1 MRLHFAV
8 FTAASLADRF
18 CSAGRCA
25 AGAVARFRVSGISG
39 AGTGMCAVVVGCPRA
54 IVMSKRIAVLKGF
67 RALFA
72 ADSAGLVIDRFFCA
86 GCSRFQVLFFCLF
99 CREVMRQKITVF
111 RLAVLADC
119 FLCTGGCA
127 AMAVVRFRMVCIS
140 RADARM
146 RAVVVGCPRAVIMS
160 ERIAILKGFRALF
173 AADSA
178 GLVIDRFC
186 YAGRGRFQVLFFCR
200 FSREVVRLHF
210 AVFTATIRADCFLRA
225 GSRTAVMGGSFCF
238 CLAAGV
244 DFPMVFTV
252 MLPVAQYAGVVI
264 RVLFAIFKGFRSL
277 FAADGAG
284 LVIDCFCCA
293 GRGRF
298 QILVVCFFGR
308 GVML

>member
-1 MRLHFAV
+1 MAVVRL
-8 FTAASLADRF
+8 
-18 CSAGRCA
+18 C
-25 AGAVARFRVSGISG
+25 VAGISR
-39 AGTGMCAVVVGCPRA
+39 ADARMCAVVVGCPRA
-54 IVMSKRIAVLKGF
+54 VIMSERIAILKGFRALFAADSAGLVIDRFFCAGRGGFQILFFCCLSREVMRQKITVFRLAVLADCFLCTGGCAAMAVVRLCVAGISRADARMCAVVVGCPRAVIMSERIAVLKGF
-67 RALFA
+67 RSLFA

-119 FLCTGGCA
+119 FL
-127 AMAVVRFRMVCIS
+127 
-140 RADARM
+140 
-146 RAVVVGCPRAVIMS
+146 
-160 ERIAILKGFRALF
+160 
-173 AADSA
+173 
-178 GLVIDRFC
+178 
-186 YAGRGRFQVLFFCR
+186 
-200 FSREVVRLHF
+200 
-210 AVFTATIRADCFLRA
+210 RA
-225 GSRTAVMGGSFCF
+225 GSRAAVMGGSFCF

-264 RVLFAIFKGFRSL
+264 RVLFTIFKGFRSL

-308 GVML
+308 WVML

>member
-1 MRLHFAV
+1 MAVVRL
-8 FTAASLADRF
+8 
-18 CSAGRCA
+18 C
-25 AGAVARFRVSGISG
+25 VAGISR
-39 AGTGMCAVVVGCPRA
+39 ADARMRAVVVGCPRA
-54 IVMSKRIAVLKGF
+54 VIMSKRIAVLKGF

-72 ADSAGLVIDRFFCA
+72 ADSAGLVIDRFCYA
-86 GCSRFQVLFFCLF
+86 GCS
-99 CREVMRQKITVF
+99 
-111 RLAVLADC
+111 
-119 FLCTGGCA
+119 
-127 AMAVVRFRMVCIS
+127 
-140 RADARM
+140 
-146 RAVVVGCPRAVIMS
+146 
-160 ERIAILKGFRALF
+160 
-173 AADSA
+173 
-178 GLVIDRFC
+178 
-186 YAGRGRFQVLFFCR
+186 RFQVLFFCR

-225 GSRTAVMGGSFCF
+225 GSRAAVMGGSFCF

>member
-1 MRLHFAV
+1 MRLHFTV

-39 AGTGMCAVVVGCPRA
+39 AGTGMCAVTVGSPCA

-67 RALFA
+67 RSLFA

-111 RLAVLADC
+111 RLAVLADR
-119 FLCTGGCA
+119 FLCTGGCAAMAVVRFCVVCISRADARMRAVVVGSPRAIVMSKRIAVLKGFRALFAADSAGLVIDRFFCAGCSRFQILFFCCLSREVMRQKITVFRLAVLADCFLCAGSCA

-146 RAVVVGCPRAVIMS
+146 CAVVVGCPRAVIMS
-160 ERIAILKGFRALF
+160 ERIAILKGFRA
-173 AADSA
+173 
-178 GLVIDRFC
+178 
-186 YAGRGRFQVLFFCR
+186 
-200 FSREVVRLHF
+200 
-210 AVFTATIRADCFLRA
+210 
-225 GSRTAVMGGSFCF
+225 
-238 CLAAGV
+238 
-244 DFPMVFTV
+244 
-252 MLPVAQYAGVVI
+252 
-264 RVLFAIFKGFRSL
+264 L

-308 GVML
+308 WVML

>member
-1 MRLHFAV
+1 MRQKITVFRLAV
-8 FTAASLADRF
+8 LADCF
-18 CSAGRCA
+18 LCTGGCA
-25 AGAVARFRVSGISG
+25 ATAVVRLCVAGISR
-39 AGTGMCAVVVGCPRA
+39 ADARMRAVVVGCPRA

-86 GCSRFQVLFFCLF
+86 GCSRFQVPFFCLF
-99 CREVMRQKITVF
+99 C
-111 RLAVLADC
+111 
-119 FLCTGGCA
+119 
-127 AMAVVRFRMVCIS
+127 
-140 RADARM
+140 
-146 RAVVVGCPRAVIMS
+146 
-160 ERIAILKGFRALF
+160 
-173 AADSA
+173 
-178 GLVIDRFC
+178 
-186 YAGRGRFQVLFFCR
+186 
-200 FSREVVRLHF
+200 REVVRLHF

-225 GSRTAVMGGSFCF
+225 GSRAAVMGGSFCF

-298 QILVVCFFGR
+298 QILVVCFFCR

>member
-127 AMAVVRFRMVCIS
+127 A
-140 RADARM
+140 
-146 RAVVVGCPRAVIMS
+146 
-160 ERIAILKGFRALF
+160 
-173 AADSA
+173 
-178 GLVIDRFC
+178 
-186 YAGRGRFQVLFFCR
+186 
-200 FSREVVRLHF
+200 
-210 AVFTATIRADCFLRA
+210 
-225 GSRTAVMGGSFCF
+225 VMGGSFCF

-264 RVLFAIFKGFRSL
+264 RVLFAIFKGFRAL

>member
-1 MRLHFAV
+1 
-8 FTAASLADRF
+8 
-18 CSAGRCA
+18 
-25 AGAVARFRVSGISG
+25 
-39 AGTGMCAVVVGCPRA
+39 
-54 IVMSKRIAVLKGF
+54 
-67 RALFA
+67 
-72 ADSAGLVIDRFFCA
+72 
-86 GCSRFQVLFFCLF
+86 
-99 CREVMRQKITVF
+99 MRQKITVF

-127 AMAVVRFRMVCIS
+127 AMAVGCFRVADIS

-160 ERIAILKGFRALF
+160 ERIAVLKGFRALF

-186 YAGRGRFQVLFFCR
+186 CAGRGGFQILFFCCL
-200 FSREVVRLHF
+200 SCKVMWQKI
-210 AVFTATIRADCFLRA
+210 AVFRAASLADRLAQA
-225 GSRTAVMGGSFCF
+225 GSCAAVMGGSFCF

>member
-1 MRLHFAV
+1 MAVVRL
-8 FTAASLADRF
+8 
-18 CSAGRCA
+18 C
-25 AGAVARFRVSGISG
+25 VAGISR
-39 AGTGMCAVVVGCPRA
+39 ADARMRAVVVGCPRA

-72 ADSAGLVIDRFFCA
+72 ADSAGLVIDRFCYA
-86 GCSRFQVLFFCLF
+86 GRGRFQVLFFCLF

-127 AMAVVRFRMVCIS
+127 
-140 RADARM
+140 
-146 RAVVVGCPRAVIMS
+146 
-160 ERIAILKGFRALF
+160 
-173 AADSA
+173 
-178 GLVIDRFC
+178 
-186 YAGRGRFQVLFFCR
+186 
-200 FSREVVRLHF
+200 
-210 AVFTATIRADCFLRA
+210 
-225 GSRTAVMGGSFCF
+225 AVMGGSFCF

-298 QILVVCFFGR
+298 QILVVCCFGR

>member
-1 MRLHFAV
+1 MSERIAILKGFRALFAADSAGLVIDRFFCAGRGGFQILFFCCLSREVMRQKITVFRLAV
-8 FTAASLADRF
+8 LADCF
-18 CSAGRCA
+18 LCTGGCA
-25 AGAVARFRVSGISG
+25 TMAVVRLCVAGISR
-39 AGTGMCAVVVGCPRA
+39 ADARMCAVTVGSPRA

-86 GCSRFQVLFFCLF
+86 GRGGFQILFFCCLS
-99 CREVMRQKITVF
+99 REVMRQKITVF

-119 FLCTGGCA
+119 FLCAGSCA

-146 RAVVVGCPRAVIMS
+146 CAVVVGCPRAVIMS
-160 ERIAILKGFRALF
+160 ERIAIL
-173 AADSA
+173 
-178 GLVIDRFC
+178 
-186 YAGRGRFQVLFFCR
+186 
-200 FSREVVRLHF
+200 
-210 AVFTATIRADCFLRA
+210 
-225 GSRTAVMGGSFCF
+225 
-238 CLAAGV
+238 
-244 DFPMVFTV
+244 
-252 MLPVAQYAGVVI
+252 
-264 RVLFAIFKGFRSL
+264 KGFRSL

-308 GVML
+308 WVML

>member
-1 MRLHFAV
+1 
-8 FTAASLADRF
+8 
-18 CSAGRCA
+18 
-25 AGAVARFRVSGISG
+25 
-39 AGTGMCAVVVGCPRA
+39 
-54 IVMSKRIAVLKGF
+54 
-67 RALFA
+67 
-72 ADSAGLVIDRFFCA
+72 
-86 GCSRFQVLFFCLF
+86 
-99 CREVMRQKITVF
+99 
-111 RLAVLADC
+111 
-119 FLCTGGCA
+119 
-127 AMAVVRFRMVCIS
+127 
-140 RADARM
+140 M

-186 YAGRGRFQVLFFCR
+186 YAGRGRFQVLFFCLFCREVMRQKITVFRLAVLADCFLCTGGCATMAVVRLCVAGISRADARMCAVVVGCPRAIVMSKRIAVLKGFRALFAADSAGLVIDRFCYAGRGGFQVLFFCR

-225 GSRTAVMGGSFCF
+225 GSRAAVMGGSFCF

-308 GVML
+308 WVML

>member
-1 MRLHFAV
+1 MAV
-8 FTAASLADRF
+8 
-18 CSAGRCA
+18 
-25 AGAVARFRVSGISG
+25 VRFRMVCISR
-39 AGTGMCAVVVGCPRA
+39 ADARMCAVVVGYPRA
-54 IVMSKRIAVLKGF
+54 VIMSERIAVLKGF
-67 RALFA
+67 RSLFA

-86 GCSRFQVLFFCLF
+86 GRGGFQVLFFCLF

-119 FLCTGGCA
+119 FL
-127 AMAVVRFRMVCIS
+127 
-140 RADARM
+140 
-146 RAVVVGCPRAVIMS
+146 
-160 ERIAILKGFRALF
+160 
-173 AADSA
+173 
-178 GLVIDRFC
+178 
-186 YAGRGRFQVLFFCR
+186 
-200 FSREVVRLHF
+200 
-210 AVFTATIRADCFLRA
+210 RA
-225 GSRTAVMGGSFCF
+225 GSRAAVMGGSFCF

-264 RVLFAIFKGFRSL
+264 RVLFTIFKGFRSL

-308 GVML
+308 WVML

>member
-1 MRLHFAV
+1 MAVVRL
-8 FTAASLADRF
+8 
-18 CSAGRCA
+18 C
-25 AGAVARFRVSGISG
+25 VAGISR
-39 AGTGMCAVVVGCPRA
+39 ADARMCAVTVGSPRA

-86 GCSRFQVLFFCLF
+86 GCGGFQILFFCCLS
-99 CREVMRQKITVF
+99 REVMRQKITVF

-119 FLCTGGCA
+119 FLCAGSCA

-146 RAVVVGCPRAVIMS
+146 CAVVVGCPRAVIMS
-160 ERIAILKGFRALF
+160 ERIAILKGFRA
-173 AADSA
+173 
-178 GLVIDRFC
+178 
-186 YAGRGRFQVLFFCR
+186 
-200 FSREVVRLHF
+200 
-210 AVFTATIRADCFLRA
+210 
-225 GSRTAVMGGSFCF
+225 
-238 CLAAGV
+238 
-244 DFPMVFTV
+244 
-252 MLPVAQYAGVVI
+252 
-264 RVLFAIFKGFRSL
+264 L

-308 GVML
+308 WVML

>member
-1 MRLHFAV
+1 
-8 FTAASLADRF
+8 
-18 CSAGRCA
+18 
-25 AGAVARFRVSGISG
+25 
-39 AGTGMCAVVVGCPRA
+39 
-54 IVMSKRIAVLKGF
+54 
-67 RALFA
+67 
-72 ADSAGLVIDRFFCA
+72 
-86 GCSRFQVLFFCLF
+86 
-99 CREVMRQKITVF
+99 
-111 RLAVLADC
+111 
-119 FLCTGGCA
+119 
-127 AMAVVRFRMVCIS
+127 MAVVRLCVAGIS

-186 YAGRGRFQVLFFCR
+186 YAGRGGFQVFVFCC
-200 FSREVVRLHF
+200 FGCEVVRQKI
-210 AVFTATIRADCFLRA
+210 AVFRLAVLADCFLRA
-225 GSRTAVMGGSFCF
+225 GSRAAVMGGSFCF